1 MVALLGALARA
12 FGHSGGPSPVATSAA
27 PQSSYEVPCPAGS
40 VADFA
45 PQGASP
51 APGPHGSPS
60 RRSPV
65 CVPVPKHPD
74 SAETGVSETLPRR
87 TDRPE
92 DFARYQLPVDSSGAP
107 VVPVGPGAPSSADTI
122 HVAVA
127 PQGEVRSLS
136 LEHQSGPAR
145 VVFVGERTGW
155 TVVTAHTI
163 TRERGSAT
171 VLLVH
176 SGLASVEP
184 ALQSAT
190 PEHSVA
196 RESGAPLG
204 EAGSEGLQLAT
215 RQLRR
220 DVALADALPD
230 LSPASVLATD
240 VRNVLPLA
248 AQ

>member
-12 FGHSGGPSPVATSAA
+12 FGGGGGPSPAAVSAA

-45 PQGASP
+45 PGASP
-51 APGPHGSPS
+51 TPGTPGAPS

-74 SAETGVSETLPRR
+74 AAESGASETLPRR

-92 DFARYQLPVDSSGAP
+92 DLARYQLPVDASGAP

-122 HVAVA
+122 HVAVG
-127 PQGEVRSLS
+127 PQVPVRALR
-136 LEHQSGPAR
+136 LEHQSDETR

-163 TRERGSAT
+163 TRERGSAV

-176 SGLASVEP
+176 SGLASIEP

-190 PEHSVA
+190 LEHPVV

-204 EAGSEGLQLAT
+204 DAGSEGLQLAT
-215 RQLRR
+215 RPLRR

-240 VRNVLPLA
+240 VRNVLPLN